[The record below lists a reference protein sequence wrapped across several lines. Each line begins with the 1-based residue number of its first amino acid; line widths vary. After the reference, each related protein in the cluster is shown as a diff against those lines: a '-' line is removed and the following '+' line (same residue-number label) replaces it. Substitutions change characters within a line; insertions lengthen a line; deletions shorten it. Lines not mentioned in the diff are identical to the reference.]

1 MRSLTLVL
9 LALCSTANA
18 ATKACIS
25 LQDVPNH
32 LNKDRCV
39 AAHVYEVV
47 ELQDGTRFLDVCSP
61 NTQDE
66 DCRFSIVSPREN
78 RGDVGELKQLR
89 DQDIQIR
96 GIVRP
101 FAARAEIVLS
111 HVRQLHGGSEKF
123 LPNPALL
130 PGFSAENSKP
140 AFSDPGLRGSR
151 HRSTFKSHQQQ
162 IAGLHEGAPRTLELS
177 GLIPGFR
184 RAGEHT
190 LPRRTAAARRW
201 QR

>member
-1 MRSLTLVL
+1 MRLLPLLL
-9 LALCSTANA
+9 LALCPMASA

-25 LQDVPNH
+25 LQDVGNH

-61 NTQDE
+61 SMPDE
-66 DCRFSIVSPREN
+66 ECRFSIVSPREN
-78 RGDVGELKQLR
+78 RADVGDLKQLR

-101 FAARAEIVLS
+101 FAGRAEIVLS

-123 LPNPALL
+123 RPNPALL
-130 PGFSAENSKP
+130 PGFSAESSKP
-140 AFSDPGLRGSR
+140 AFNDPGLRGSR
-151 HRSTFKSHQQQ
+151 HRSAFKSHQ
-162 IAGLHEGAPRTLELS
+162 
-177 GLIPGFR
+177 
-184 RAGEHT
+184 
-190 LPRRTAAARRW
+190 
-201 QR
+201 